1 MEEAN
6 NSELPQILENADTI
20 ELHKVFLHPNTKF
33 NVYIDKNKVGT
44 ITRNNKIFS
53 GKTFKLRDLAGN
65 VIGYETEEKRFFSFN
80 RSATFFDFKN
90 NKTLYI
96 KEHKE
101 KNISNLDL
109 EYRYTIYNSYNEEI
123 GFTKSQF
130 LSLIKRKHSI
140 NNFENEALYNIEKSC
155 LFPKRY
161 TIKVNNIS
169 SEVSALDATL
179 YAAINDSIISKTN
192 NSSSKKSKK

>member
-1 MEEAN
+1 MQCYSIWNRRKEIFF
-6 NSELPQILENADTI
+6 LI
-20 ELHKVFLHPNTKF
+20 EVLHFLTSR
-33 NVYIDKNKVGT
+33 I
-44 ITRNNKIFS
+44 
-53 GKTFKLRDLAGN
+53 
-65 VIGYETEEKRFFSFN
+65 
-80 RSATFFDFKN
+80 
-90 NKTLYI
+90 I
-96 KEHKE
+96 KHFISKSKK
-101 KNISNLDL
+101 KNIYNLDL

-192 NSSSKKSKK
+192 NSSSKK